1 MSKIDLPGQLHNFLA
16 VRKAF
21 IYRLRGVLK
30 FVAIIF
36 TQSERAACCAVGQ
49 KAADVSAVGKACER
63 FLRGAAGNV
72 ERVSRIGNHRK
83 AFFPVECEVF
93 EVQNLTFI
101 VGARKAVCHIVHHV
115 DVAERVVAHRA
126 AVAKHQPFDLIVQ

>member
-1 MSKIDLPGQLHNFLA
+1 MPGQLHNFLA

-21 IYRLRGVLK
+21 IYRLRGVFK

-36 TQSERAACCAVGQ
+36 AQSERAACCAVGQ
-49 KAADVSAVGKACER
+49 KAADISAVGKACER
-63 FLRGAAGNV
+63 FRCADASNV

-83 AFFPVECEVF
+83 AFFAVESEVL
-93 EVQNLTFI
+93 EVQNLTVL

-126 AVAKHQPFDLIVQ
+126 AVAKHQHFDLIVQ